1 MGLESSGVRV
11 QRAIRYDE
19 EFLITTLPTT
29 PKGAAKVVPGRGMK
43 VNQIHYWSDRFRNP
57 AVEGIRV
64 PVRYDPFDVGM
75 AYAFVEQQWVP
86 CYSEYHA
93 TLQGRSEKEIR
104 LASHELRRRN
114 QISIERK
121 GVTAKRL
128 ADFLQSVESEEA
140 LLEQRMRDREGQSA
154 RRRSVGVVPDL
165 AVYANAEVPTPR
177 TGANPTLTPTV
188 QDLYGEF

>member
-1 MGLESSGVRV
+1 
-11 QRAIRYDE
+11 
-19 EFLITTLPTT
+19 
-29 PKGAAKVVPGRGMK
+29 
-43 VNQIHYWSDRFRNP
+43 
-57 AVEGIRV
+57 
-64 PVRYDPFDVGM
+64 M
-75 AYAFVEQQWVP
+75 AYAFVEQQRVP
-86 CYSEYHA
+86 CYSEYH
-93 TLQGRSEKEIR
+93 TIFQGRSEKEIR